1 MTSKAFG
8 LAQLGNAYADGALS
22 NRNKIINGA
31 MTIDQRNAGASV
43 AFPVGTGSAFPV
55 DRWRCQTGGTSA
67 YSAQRVAEAPA
78 GFLNSLKIT
87 TTTAAA
93 VTAADSKHMWI
104 PLEGFDV
111 ADLGFGTADAK
122 TVTLSFWVR
131 SSVAGNHG
139 AALSNAGAARAYAF
153 LYNIAQANTWEYKT
167 VTIPG
172 DTAGTWAKDNSAGMR
187 MNFNIGSGSDYIV
200 TPGAWGAGP
209 DRGAIGQV
217 SILATAAATWQ
228 VTGVQLEAGD
238 TATPFEHRS
247 YGAELALCQRYFCK
261 TYEQDVA
268 PGAGT
273 GGVGYAGSI
282 RTTSISTT
290 SYMSF
295 GNWSFPVAMRT
306 TPTIV
311 AYNPRTGATNS
322 FAADSV
328 DFSGVGVG
336 NAGQRGAQFLVGG
349 PRSVGTD
356 IFLHVAATAS
366 AEL

>member
-8 LAQLGNAYADGALS
+8 LAQLGNAYSDGALS

-55 DRWRCQTGGTSA
+55 DRWRCQNADGTSA

-131 SSVAGNHG
+131 SSVTGNHG

-153 LYNIAQANTWEYKT
+153 LYNIAQTNTWEYKT

-187 MNFNIGSGSDYIV
+187 VNFNIGSGSDYIV

-228 VTGVQLEAGD
+228 ITGVQLEAGD

-247 YGAELALCQRYFCK
+247 YGAELALCQRYYYKNTPSSYTSFMAGFADSALTCFLRCDLPV
-261 TYEQDVA
+261 TMRASPTFTQSGNDLYR
-268 PGAGT
+268 PGGGLSIGAISNRSSVNSGSILITTSGATTGEGCRFESSTSSGT
-273 GGVGYAGSI
+273 GGYVE
-282 RTTSISTT
+282 
-290 SYMSF
+290 F
-295 GNWSFPVAMRT
+295 
-306 TPTIV
+306 
-311 AYNPRTGATNS
+311 
-322 FAADSV
+322 
-328 DFSGVGVG
+328 
-336 NAGQRGAQFLVGG
+336 
-349 PRSVGTD
+349 
-356 IFLHVAATAS
+356 S